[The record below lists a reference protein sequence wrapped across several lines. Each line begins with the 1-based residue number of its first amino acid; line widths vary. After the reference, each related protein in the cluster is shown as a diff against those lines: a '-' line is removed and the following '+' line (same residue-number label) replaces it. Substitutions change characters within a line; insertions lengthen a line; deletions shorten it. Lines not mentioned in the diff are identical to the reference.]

1 MKSRITISLEAAKA
15 LFFIVFITLTL
26 GPQLE
31 AGKPKVE
38 TLQVWDEYVRLTEQ
52 RIDQELRSETGLF
65 AHDSQSAE
73 TAEAEGR
80 ILSSNEAT
88 VVKIHTTDP
97 LGHRISVP
105 GGAIHHW
112 RGTVLTPDTDLETV
126 LESVRNPDKSGPL
139 QEDVLEARVL
149 ERGEDSLR
157 VYLKLIRQKIVTVG
171 YNTEHL
177 VRLRRR
183 EGQRASSRSI
193 ATRIVELQDV
203 NTPDEQ
209 EKPPD
214 RDRGFLWRLNSYWK
228 YEQRGDGVLVEC
240 ESLTLSRDYPSFL
253 KPILG
258 PIISSVARES
268 MLRTLTSMRDRLAGS
283 HFQECSRHRCLKIAS
298 SRASQHRFA
307 PIATATGWAGS
318 FHLAFQ

>member
-1 MKSRITISLEAAKA
+1 MKSRITINPERPKA
-15 LFFIVFITLTL
+15 LLFIAFMTLTL
-26 GPQLE
+26 DPQLE

-38 TLQVWDEYVRLTEQ
+38 TLRAWDEYVRLTEQ
-52 RIDQELRSETGLF
+52 RIDQELQSETSFF
-65 AHDSQSAE
+65 ARDSQSGE
-73 TAEAEGR
+73 TAEAEGKT
-80 ILSSNEAT
+80 LSSSEVT
-88 VVKIHTTDP
+88 VAKMRTTDP
-97 LGHRISVP
+97 RGRHIKVP

-112 RGTVLTPDTDLETV
+112 RGTVLIPNTDLERV
-126 LESVRNPDKSGPL
+126 LASVRNPGEAL

-149 ERGEDSLR
+149 ERGKDSLR
-157 VYLKLIRQKIVTVG
+157 VFLKLIRQKIVTVG

-203 NTPDEQ
+203 NTPEER

-214 RDRGFLWRLNSYWK
+214 QDRGFLWRLNSYWK
-228 YEQRGDGVLVEC
+228 YEERGDGVLVEC

-253 KPILG
+253 KPVLG

-283 HFQECSRHRCLKIAS
+283 QFQQLLPAS
-298 SRASQHRFA
+298 
-307 PIATATGWAGS
+307 GS
-318 FHLAFQ
+318 